1 MKRIL
6 AVLWGDDD
14 GDVVLGSAFEIA
26 RMFGSR
32 VVGIYVRP
40 PAGEFI
46 PSGDFGMAL
55 SQDYLDRLHRES
67 AAKAARLRAAFQ
79 ETAGKLGIKPGD
91 VGGQGAGGSGV
102 SAEWVEAEGS
112 AAMFIGS
119 FGRVFDLIVLRKPD
133 PKISAETE
141 ILLEAAL
148 FESGRPILVVPKPRS
163 MPQGGTVAIAWNGST
178 ETASVLALGMPLL
191 SKAGKVIVVSVEGGM
206 VPGPTG
212 AEVAQYLQCHDIQ
225 ASVRHVQPE
234 GQQTGEAFLR
244 EAMKLEADLMFKGA
258 YTQSRLRQLVF
269 GGATRHILSHAQ
281 IPVLFAR

>member
-14 GDVVLGSAFEIA
+14 GDVVLGSAFEVA
-26 RMFGSR
+26 RQFGSR

-79 ETAGKLGIKPGD
+79 DTAGKLGIKPGD
-91 VGGQGAGGSGV
+91 VAGGSGV

-148 FESGRPILVVPKPRS
+148 FESGRPILVVPKAPPPAKR
-163 MPQGGTVAIAWNGST
+163 GTVAIAWNGST

-191 SKAGKVIVVSVEGGM
+191 TKADKVVVVSVEGGM

-212 AEVAQYLQCHDIQ
+212 AEVAQYLQCHDIA
-225 ASVRHVQPE
+225 ASVRHVQLE

>member
-14 GDVVLGSAFEIA
+14 GDVVLGSAFGVA
-26 RMFGSR
+26 RLFGSR

-67 AAKAARLRAAFQ
+67 SAKAARLRAAFQ
-79 ETAGKLGIKPGD
+79 EAASRLDIKPGD
-91 VGGQGAGGSGV
+91 VGGSDGV
-102 SAEWVEAEGS
+102 SAEWIEAEGS

-119 FGRVFDLIVLRKPD
+119 YGRVFDLIVLRKPD

-148 FESGRPILVVPKPRS
+148 FESGRPILVVPNAKAVPH
-163 MPQGGTVAIAWNGST
+163 GGTTVVAWNGST
-178 ETASVLALGMPLL
+178 ETASVLALGLPLL
-191 SKAGKVIVVSVEGGM
+191 TKAGKVVIVTIEGGM
-206 VPGPTG
+206 TPGPTG
-212 AEVAQYLQCHDIQ
+212 AEVAQYLACHGIT
-225 ASVRHVQPE
+225 ASVRHVQLE
-234 GQQTGEAFLR
+234 GQTTGETFLR
-244 EAMKLEADLMFKGA
+244 ETTKLEGDLLFKGA

-269 GGATRHILSHAQ
+269 GGATRHILSNAQ

>member
-1 MKRIL
+1 MRRIL

-14 GDVVLGSAFEIA
+14 GDVVLGSAFEVA
-26 RMFGSR
+26 RLFGSR

-79 ETAGKLGIKPGD
+79 ETASRLGIKPGD
-91 VGGQGAGGSGV
+91 VATPGGV

-119 FGRVFDLIVLRKPD
+119 YGRVFDLIVLRKPD
-133 PKISAETE
+133 PKVSAETE

-148 FESGRPILVVPKPRS
+148 FESGRPILVVPKATPLPAGAT
-163 MPQGGTVAIAWNGST
+163 MVIAWNGST

-191 SKAGKVIVVSVEGGM
+191 EKAGKVAVVSVEGAM

-212 AEVAQYLQCHDIQ
+212 AEVAQYLQTHGIA
-225 ASVRHVQPE
+225 ASVRQVNPE
-234 GQQTGEAFLR
+234 GQIPGEVFLR
-244 EAMKLEADLMFKGA
+244 ETAKLEGHLMFKGA

>member
-14 GDVVLGSAFEIA
+14 GDVVLGSAFEVA
-26 RMFGSR
+26 RLFGAR

-79 ETAGKLGIKPGD
+79 ETAARLGIKPGD
-91 VGGQGAGGSGV
+91 VGAPGGV

-148 FESGRPILVVPKPRS
+148 FESGRPILVVPKAAPLPAGAT
-163 MPQGGTVAIAWNGST
+163 MVIAWNGST

-191 SKAGKVIVVSVEGGM
+191 EKAGKVAVVSVEGGM
-206 VPGPTG
+206 VPGPSG
-212 AEVAQYLQCHDIQ
+212 ADVAQYLQTHGI
-225 ASVRHVQPE
+225 AATVRHVQPE
-234 GQQTGEAFLR
+234 GVIPGEAFLR
-244 EAMKLEADLMFKGA
+244 ETARLEGHLMFKGA

>member
-14 GDVVLGSAFEIA
+14 GDVVLGSAFGVA
-26 RMFGSR
+26 RLFGSR

-67 AAKAARLRAAFQ
+67 SAKAARLRAAFQ
-79 ETAGKLGIKPGD
+79 EAASRLDIKPGD
-91 VGGQGAGGSGV
+91 VGGSDGV
-102 SAEWVEAEGS
+102 SAEWIEAEGS

-119 FGRVFDLIVLRKPD
+119 YGRVFDLIVLRKPD

-148 FESGRPILVVPKPRS
+148 FESGRPILVVPNAKAVPH
-163 MPQGGTVAIAWNGST
+163 GGTTVVAWNGST
-178 ETASVLALGMPLL
+178 ETASVLALGLPLL
-191 SKAGKVIVVSVEGGM
+191 TKAGKVVIVTIEGGM
-206 VPGPTG
+206 TPGPTG
-212 AEVAQYLQCHDIQ
+212 AEVAQYLACHGIT
-225 ASVRHVQPE
+225 AGVRHVQLE
-234 GQQTGEAFLR
+234 GQTTGETFLR
-244 EAMKLEADLMFKGA
+244 ETTKLEGDLLFKGA

-269 GGATRHILSHAQ
+269 GGATRHILSNAQ

>member
-79 ETAGKLGIKPGD
+79 ETAGRLGIKPGD
-91 VGGQGAGGSGV
+91 VGGTDGV
-102 SAEWVEAEGS
+102 TAEWVEAEGS

-119 FGRVFDLIVLRKPD
+119 YGRVFDLIVLRKPD

-148 FESGRPILVVPKPRS
+148 FESGRPILVVPKPT
-163 MPQGGTVAIAWNGST
+163 PVPHGGTAVIAWNGST

-191 SKAGKVIVVSVEGGM
+191 KKAGKVVVVSVEGGM

-212 AEVAQYLQCHDIQ
+212 VEVAQYLQCHGIA

-234 GQQTGEAFLR
+234 GQVTGEAFLR
-244 EAMKLEADLMFKGA
+244 EAMKLEGHLMFKGA

-281 IPVLFAR
+281 MPVLFAR

>member
-91 VGGQGAGGSGV
+91 VGGSGSGSGM

-148 FESGRPILVVPKPRS
+148 FESGRPILVVPKPQA
-163 MPQGGTVAIAWNGST
+163 MPAGGTVAIAWNGST

-191 SKAGKVIVVSVEGGM
+191 TKAGKVVVVSVEGGM

-244 EAMKLEADLMFKGA
+244 EAMKLEAGLMFKGA

>member
-79 ETAGKLGIKPGD
+79 ETAGRLGITPGD
-91 VGGQGAGGSGV
+91 VGGSSGV
-102 SAEWVEAEGS
+102 TAEWVEAEGS

-119 FGRVFDLIVLRKPD
+119 YGRMFDLIVLRKPD
-133 PKISAETE
+133 PKVSAETE

-148 FESGRPILVVPKPRS
+148 FESGRPILVVPKASSTPTR
-163 MPQGGTVAIAWNGST
+163 GTTAIAWNGST

-191 SKAGKVIVVSVEGGM
+191 TKAGKVIVVSVEGGM

-225 ASVRHVQPE
+225 ASVRHVQLE

-281 IPVLFAR
+281 MPVLFAR

>member
-14 GDVVLGSAFEIA
+14 GDIVLNSAFEVA
-26 RMFGSR
+26 RLFGSR

-67 AAKAARLRAAFQ
+67 ASKAARLRAAFQ
-79 ETAGKLGIKPGD
+79 ETAGRLGIKPGD
-91 VGGQGAGGSGV
+91 VGGAGGM
-102 SAEWVEAEGS
+102 SAEWIEAEGS

-119 FGRVFDLIVLRKPD
+119 YGRVFDLIVLRKPD
-133 PKISAETE
+133 PKVSAETE

-148 FESGRPILVVPKPRS
+148 FESGRPILVVPNAVATPH
-163 MPQGGTVAIAWNGST
+163 GGTTVIAWNGST
-178 ETASVLALGMPLL
+178 ETASVLALGLPLL
-191 SKAGKVIVVSVEGGM
+191 TKAGKVVIVTIEGGM
-206 VPGPTG
+206 TPGPTG
-212 AEVAQYLQCHDIQ
+212 AEVAQYLACHDIA
-225 ASVRHVQPE
+225 ASVRHVQLE
-234 GQQTGEAFLR
+234 GQTTGETFLR
-244 EAMKLEADLMFKGA
+244 ETAKLQGDLMFKGA

>member
-14 GDVVLGSAFEIA
+14 GDVVLGSAFEVA
-26 RMFGSR
+26 RLFGSR

-67 AAKAARLRAAFQ
+67 AAKAARLRASFQ
-79 ETAGKLGIKPGD
+79 ETAARLGIKPGD
-91 VGGQGAGGSGV
+91 VGGTGGV

-119 FGRVFDLIVLRKPD
+119 YGRVFDLIVLRKPD

-148 FESGRPILVVPKPRS
+148 FESGRPVLVVPKAAPL
-163 MPQGGTVAIAWNGST
+163 PAGATIVIAWNGST

-191 SKAGKVIVVSVEGGM
+191 GKAGKVVVVSVEGGM

-212 AEVAQYLQCHDIQ
+212 AEVAQYLQCHGI
-225 ASVRHVQPE
+225 AAAVRHVNPE
-234 GQQTGEAFLR
+234 GQIPGEAFLR
-244 EAMKLEADLMFKGA
+244 ETTRLEGHLMFKGA

>member
-14 GDVVLGSAFEIA
+14 GDVVLGAAFDVA
-26 RMFGSR
+26 RQFGSR

-67 AAKAARLRAAFQ
+67 SAKAARLRAAFQ
-79 ETAGKLGIKPGD
+79 ETASRLGIKPGD
-91 VGGQGAGGSGV
+91 VAPPDGV
-102 SAEWVEAEGS
+102 SAEWIEAEGS

-119 FGRVFDLIVLRKPD
+119 YGRVFDLIVLRKPD

-148 FESGRPILVVPKPRS
+148 FESGRPILVVPKPEIVHS
-163 MPQGGTVAIAWNGST
+163 GTTVIAWNGST

-191 SKAGKVIVVSVEGGM
+191 KKAAKVVVVSVEGGM

-212 AEVAQYLQCHDIQ
+212 VEVVQYLQCHGIS
-225 ASVRHVQPE
+225 AAVRHVQPE
-234 GQQTGEAFLR
+234 GQVTGEAFLR
-244 EAMKLEADLMFKGA
+244 ETAKLGGDLMFKGA

-269 GGATRHILSHAQ
+269 GGATRHILSNAQ

>member
-1 MKRIL
+1 
-6 AVLWGDDD
+6 VLWGDDEA
-14 GDVVLGSAFEIA
+14 DVVLGSAFEVA

-67 AAKAARLRAAFQ
+67 SAKAARLRAAFQ
-79 ETAGKLGIKPGD
+79 ETAARLGIRPGD
-91 VGGQGAGGSGV
+91 VPPSDGV
-102 SAEWVEAEGS
+102 TAEWLEAEGS

-119 FGRVFDLIVLRKPD
+119 YGRVFDLIVLRKPD

-148 FESGRPILVVPKPRS
+148 FESGRPILVVPKPS
-163 MPQGGTVAIAWNGST
+163 PVPHGGTAVIAWNGST

-191 SKAGKVIVVSVEGGM
+191 KKAGKVVVVSVEGGM

-212 AEVAQYLQCHDIQ
+212 AEVAQYLACHGIT
-225 ASVRHVQPE
+225 AGVRHVELE
-234 GQQTGEAFLR
+234 GQSTGEAFLR
-244 EAMKLEADLMFKGA
+244 ETMKLEGDLMLKGA

>member
-1 MKRIL
+1 
-6 AVLWGDDD
+6 
-14 GDVVLGSAFEIA
+14 
-26 RMFGSR
+26 
-32 VVGIYVRP
+32 
-40 PAGEFI
+40 
-46 PSGDFGMAL
+46 MAL

-91 VGGQGAGGSGV
+91 VGGPGGV

-148 FESGRPILVVPKPRS
+148 FESGRPILVVPKPRP

-191 SKAGKVIVVSVEGGM
+191 CKAGKVVVVSVEGGM

-212 AEVAQYLQCHDIQ
+212 AEVAQYLQCHDIT

>member
-14 GDVVLGSAFEIA
+14 GDVVLGSAFEVA
-26 RMFGSR
+26 RLFGSR

-79 ETAGKLGIKPGD
+79 ETAGRLGIKPGD
-91 VGGQGAGGSGV
+91 VGGTGGV
-102 SAEWVEAEGS
+102 TAEWVEAEGS

-119 FGRVFDLIVLRKPD
+119 YGRMFDLIVLRKPD

-148 FESGRPILVVPKPRS
+148 FESGRPILVVPKAAPLPAAAT
-163 MPQGGTVAIAWNGST
+163 MVIAWNGST

-191 SKAGKVIVVSVEGGM
+191 AKAGKVFVVSVEGGM
-206 VPGPTG
+206 VPGPSG
-212 AEVAQYLQCHDIQ
+212 ADVAQYLQCHNIT
-225 ASVRHVQPE
+225 AGVRHVQPE
-234 GQQTGEAFLR
+234 GVIPGEAFLR
-244 EAMKLEADLMFKGA
+244 ETAKLEGHLMFKGA

>member
-14 GDVVLGSAFEIA
+14 GDVVLSSAFEVA
-26 RMFGSR
+26 RLFGSR

-79 ETAGKLGIKPGD
+79 ETASRLGIKPGD
-91 VGGQGAGGSGV
+91 VAGADGV

-119 FGRVFDLIVLRKPD
+119 YGRVFDLIVLRKPD

-148 FESGRPILVVPKPRS
+148 FESGRPILVVPKAARLPES
-163 MPQGGTVAIAWNGST
+163 GTTVIAWNGST
-178 ETASVLALGMPLL
+178 ETASVLALGLPLL
-191 SKAGKVIVVSVEGGM
+191 KKAGKVVVVSVEGGM

-212 AEVAQYLQCHDIQ
+212 SEVAQYLQCHGIM

-234 GQQTGEAFLR
+234 GQIPGEAFLR
-244 EAMKLEADLMFKGA
+244 ETTRLEGTLMFKGA

>member
-14 GDVVLGSAFEIA
+14 GEVVLPAAFEVA
-26 RMFGSR
+26 RQFGSR

-67 AAKAARLRAAFQ
+67 AAKATRLRTAFQ
-79 ETAGKLGIKPGD
+79 ETAAKLGIKPGD
-91 VGGQGAGGSGV
+91 VAAPDAV

-119 FGRVFDLIVLRKPD
+119 YGRVFDLIVLRKPD

-148 FESGRPILVVPKPRS
+148 FESGRPILVVPKPT
-163 MPQGGTVAIAWNGST
+163 PVPHGGTAVIAWNGST

-191 SKAGKVIVVSVEGGM
+191 KKAGKVVVVSVEGGM

-212 AEVAQYLQCHDIQ
+212 VEVSQYLQCHGIA
-225 ASVRHVQPE
+225 ASVRHVQLE
-234 GQQTGEAFLR
+234 GQTTGEVFLR
-244 EAMKLEADLMFKGA
+244 EAMKLEGDLMFKGA
-258 YTQSRLRQLVF
+258 YTQSRLRQLIF
-269 GGATRHILSHAQ
+269 GGATRHILGHATL
-281 IPVLFAR
+281 PVLMAN